1 MRRCFFKFDLKIF
14 TWATSDSSD
23 VKNYNV
29 CADSERFSYLLL
41 EVPVVAGKYPNGTRV
56 RLSSLP
62 LYLQGGEPKLRL
74 LQVFN
79 QSCSVPC
86 VLSQISRKVTSS
98 NKK

>member
-1 MRRCFFKFDLKIF
+1 M
-14 TWATSDSSD
+14 
-23 VKNYNV
+23 
-29 CADSERFSYLLL
+29 
-41 EVPVVAGKYPNGTRV
+41 VAGKYPNGTRV

-62 LYLQGGEPKLRL
+62 LYLQGGEPKLTL
-74 LQVFN
+74 SQVFN